1 MVLTRPQ
8 KRESCLRRFTIAER
22 GKLIRASEIGEYV
35 FCARAWRLR
44 AGGVE
49 PSSGHAAR
57 AAGTDWHREH
67 GRGVASA
74 RRLRR
79 LASVAALLAALL
91 AVVILALRWQAR

>member
-1 MVLTRPQ
+1 MTRG
-8 KRESCLRRFTIAER
+8 

-44 AGGVE
+44 VE
-49 PSSGHAAR
+49 DVEASGWNEAR
-57 AAGTDWHREH
+57 EAGTAWHREH

-79 LASVAALLAALL
+79 VSTIATLLAALL
-91 AVVILALRWQAR
+91 SLVIFALWWWRR